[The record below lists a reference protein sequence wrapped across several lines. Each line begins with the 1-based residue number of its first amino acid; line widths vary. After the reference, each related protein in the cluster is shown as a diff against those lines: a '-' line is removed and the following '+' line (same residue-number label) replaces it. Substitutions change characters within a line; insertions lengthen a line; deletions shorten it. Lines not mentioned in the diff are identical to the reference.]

1 MAKHFIIYF
10 GLCLF
15 LSVSVKAQ
23 ISHGGQ
29 PLPLTATKSQTEDL
43 FITMPPFDLAE
54 QLRLDSLE
62 ATDLRS
68 GFRFAY
74 KFMTDYTPE
83 NSGVRF
89 ILPDGTKVWRLGIRS
104 EGALSLNIMFSKYHL
119 PEGARVFL
127 YNSNQSEVLGSFN
140 HLNNSE
146 RAILPVAPIGG
157 DELIVE
163 YQEPAGVAFP
173 GKLAIGEVNHGYRN
187 FRVSEPQPDF
197 TAFECMPVIACYQ
210 DSTTRYDTIE
220 RSVVLMI
227 INVTT
232 GCTGTLV
239 NNTANDGKPYLL
251 TASHCLNN
259 QFQIKNPDYEEV
271 AGNIVCYFNY
281 NSPQCSPVEPGRT
294 DQTVASAHFRAVNEL
309 TDMALLELQ
318 DTPPADYRVYY
329 AGWNAQDAGTAPYTC
344 IHHPGGS
351 LKRLNLAE
359 GDVELTSYKIQ
370 VADFNE
376 NSHWK
381 VARWAT
387 GCTAGGSSGSPL
399 FDGDNRVIGG
409 LTGGASSCLN
419 PAEDFFFSIQKSW
432 SEPADSSKQLKCWL
446 DPVGVAA
453 PVCAGMDPNEGG
465 GTANEEIEVS
475 TEVSLSVDRYRH
487 TIRIGFASPVSQASL
502 TLVSLTGKPVRHY
515 SITGQQVT
523 LPIGQVPAGMCIVKI
538 VYNNKLYTQK
548 VLF

>member
-227 INVTT
+227 INGTT

-294 DQTVASAHFRAVNEL
+294 DQAVASAHFRAVNEL

-432 SEPADSSKQLKCWL
+432 SEPADSSKQLKC
-446 DPVGVAA
+446 
-453 PVCAGMDPNEGG
+453 
-465 GTANEEIEVS
+465 
-475 TEVSLSVDRYRH
+475 
-487 TIRIGFASPVSQASL
+487 
-502 TLVSLTGKPVRHY
+502 
-515 SITGQQVT
+515 
-523 LPIGQVPAGMCIVKI
+523 
-538 VYNNKLYTQK
+538 
-548 VLF
+548 